1 MKQQLLSPLSQ
12 NIDVTVNTLELEA
25 LPLCYATAYAE
36 GMTVHPNYIQKGHYR
51 PDRQWAW
58 AGPIMDKLRGYNLE
72 VHESEHEAKISMAIN
87 GQVVTVSAPSV
98 LVAICRLNV
107 YKKFGPTVTIP
118 RSLL

>member
-1 MKQQLLSPLSQ
+1 
-12 NIDVTVNTLELEA
+12 
-25 LPLCYATAYAE
+25 
-36 GMTVHPNYIQKGHYR
+36 
-51 PDRQWAW
+51 
-58 AGPIMDKLRGYNLE
+58 MDKLRGYNLE